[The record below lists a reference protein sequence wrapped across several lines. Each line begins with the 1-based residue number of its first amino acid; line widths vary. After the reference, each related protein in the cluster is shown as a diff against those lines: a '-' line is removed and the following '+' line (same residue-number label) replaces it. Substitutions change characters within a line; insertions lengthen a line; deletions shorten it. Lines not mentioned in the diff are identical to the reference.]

1 MIKHAG
7 IKLMLLACSI
17 IFIPAFSFADLIYSV
32 ASSGNI
38 SIPLPAVITE
48 ATISLSS
55 SGNNS
60 CSVVSIID
68 SNNNIKYY
76 SAIPNVQS
84 VPNGRSTTVYNFRYS
99 GTGTLNIFCSGNNS
113 VSVDVQADQLYTN
126 ALMGLAGIVCA
137 GLFGYAILGNI

>member
-1 MIKHAG
+1 MKHAG
-7 IKLMLLACSI
+7 IKLMLLACGI
-17 IFIPAFSFADLIYSV
+17 FFIPVLSYANLIYS
-32 ASSGNI
+32 ASSSGNI
-38 SIPLPAVITE
+38 SIPLPTVVTE
-48 ATISLSS
+48 VTISLLS

-60 CSVVSIID
+60 CSAVSIVD

-84 VPNGRSTTVYNFRYS
+84 VPNGTSTTVYNFRYS
-99 GTGTLNIFCSGNNS
+99 GTGALNIFCSGNNS

-137 GLFGYAILGNI
+137 GLFGYAVIGNV